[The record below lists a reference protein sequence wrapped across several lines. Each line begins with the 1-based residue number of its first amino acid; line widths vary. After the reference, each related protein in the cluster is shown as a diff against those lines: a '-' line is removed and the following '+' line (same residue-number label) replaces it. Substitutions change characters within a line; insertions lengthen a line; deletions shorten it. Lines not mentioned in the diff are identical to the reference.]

1 MKPYTLAPDRNGEGL
16 HIGIVCARFNDEIGI
31 GIKAGI
37 GRGRN
42 AEDAAY
48 MADIG
53 LEKIR
58 EDNNKKW
65 IEIVEKDYED

>member
-1 MKPYTLAPDRNGEGL
+1 MKLLKFLKE
-16 HIGIVCARFNDEIGI
+16 INDEIGI

-53 LEKIR
+53 LDSKPGITT
-58 EDNNKKW
+58 KKPD
-65 IEIVEKDYED
+65 EIVEKDYED